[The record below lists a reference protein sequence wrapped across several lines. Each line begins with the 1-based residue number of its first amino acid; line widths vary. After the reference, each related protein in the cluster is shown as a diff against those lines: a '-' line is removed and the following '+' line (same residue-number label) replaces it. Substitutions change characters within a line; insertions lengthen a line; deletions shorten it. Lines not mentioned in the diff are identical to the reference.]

1 MIKHMILWNLKDE
14 LSESEKKESALKI
27 KAELEQLKGKV
38 PGLVEIKVI
47 IDGIAGSN
55 AEVMLDSTFESEEA
69 LNGYQIHPEHV
80 KAATFVRSVTCNRM
94 CMDYVIVA

>member
-1 MIKHMILWNLKDE
+1 MIKHVILWNLKDE
-14 LSESEKKESALKI
+14 LSENEKKESALRI
-27 KAELEQLKGKV
+27 KVELEELKGKV
-38 PGLVEIKVI
+38 PGLLEIKVI
-47 IDGIAGSN
+47 VDGIAGSN

-94 CMDYVIVA
+94 CMDYVV